1 MYKFIVMFVSFNR
14 DARASALQLSLQN
27 LGVEKLDKDD
37 VQRMQWEFLQTKI
50 GNWNQFMQIAV
61 RVLFKV

>member
-1 MYKFIVMFVSFNR
+1 MQ
-14 DARASALQLSLQN
+14 AQGLWHA
-27 LGVEKLDKDD
+27 VEPEEDGIEYREDRL
-37 VQRMQWEFLQTKI
+37 VFTTIQRMQWEFLQTKI